1 MRRLGEIAAV
11 VVLAVAGML
20 LGAATPWFALS
31 PVLGMLLP
39 LCAAT
44 LFLRREGRGW
54 RELGF
59 PRAMPLGRFLGLS
72 VGTFVF
78 VILLV
83 AFVLGPLL
91 RWFGAPPVQLQP
103 LIDLIEGD
111 LATYLVFLF
120 PIVWGSAAF
129 GEELLVRGFVFD
141 RLEALC
147 GTVWAVPLQAGLFAL
162 GHAYQGITGVV
173 NVFVVGLVLGVVYLR
188 AGRNLWPVIAA
199 HGFID
204 TFSITLVYLGYGE
217 LATGP

>member
-1 MRRLGEIAAV
+1 VRRLGEIAAV
-11 VVLAVAGML
+11 VVLAVTGML

-44 LFLRREGRGW
+44 LFLRREGRCW
-54 RELGF
+54 RDLGF

-78 VILLV
+78 VTLLG

-103 LIDLIEGD
+103 LIDMVEGD

-129 GEELLVRGFVFD
+129 GEELLLRGFVFD
-141 RLEALC
+141 RLETLC
-147 GTVWAVPLQAGLFAL
+147 GTIWAVPLQAGLFAL

-173 NVFVVGLVLGVVYLR
+173 NIFVVGLVLGLVYLR

-199 HGFID
+199 HGFIN